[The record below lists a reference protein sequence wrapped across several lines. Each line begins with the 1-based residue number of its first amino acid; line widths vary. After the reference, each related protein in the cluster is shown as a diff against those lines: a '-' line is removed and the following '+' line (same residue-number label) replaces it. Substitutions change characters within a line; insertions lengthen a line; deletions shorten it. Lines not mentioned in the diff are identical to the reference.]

1 MIAGRMQVRHEE
13 PNYVRD
19 REILRQG
26 GWGIYLLRALL
37 DRVPACLDDL
47 YSPLLGGGRAG

>member
-1 MIAGRMQVRHEE
+1 MQVRHEE